1 MRPELL
7 ALGALTLLSCATA
20 RPTRAFTAPHD
31 ELFTATWLALENEGH
46 RVTGHDRIA
55 GSLTWATGEASISGT
70 GDDEAL
76 TLTPNDPRLLDAV
89 ERRVRATLAA
99 WETSQEFTYDARRN
113 LLYVS
118 GFAVELPPEWQS
130 LRIDAGRHHVTVQEL
145 RGRSEGNLTLVA
157 DLERR
162 SARPTVA
169 KTLRRAAEVLL
180 NGVELGFLDGAPDAE
195 DTLGLHGQLSVEL
208 PHGAVPVSWQA
219 YQRPVGDFQVTLV
232 MACPEERAAECETLW
247 KRVQKSALTPA
258 R

>member
-1 MRPELL
+1 MRRELL

-20 RPTRAFTAPHD
+20 GPTRAFTAAHD
-31 ELFTATWLALENEGH
+31 ELFTATWLALENEGV
-46 RVTGHDRIA
+46 RVTRHDRVA
-55 GSLTWATGEASISGT
+55 GQLTWAKGEAAISGL
-70 GDDEAL
+70 GDDETL
-76 TLTPNDPRLLDAV
+76 TLTPVDARLLDAV

-99 WETSQEFTYDARRN
+99 WETSREFTYDARRN

-118 GFAVELPPEWQS
+118 GFAVELPAEWAS
-130 LRIDAGRHHVTVQEL
+130 LRIDAGRQHVTVQEL

-180 NGVELGFLDGAPDAE
+180 NGVELGFLDGEPDAE
-195 DTLGLHGQLSVEL
+195 DTLGLHGQLTVQLKS
-208 PHGAVPVSWQA
+208 GAVPVTWQA

-247 KRVQKSALTPA
+247 KRVQHSALTPT